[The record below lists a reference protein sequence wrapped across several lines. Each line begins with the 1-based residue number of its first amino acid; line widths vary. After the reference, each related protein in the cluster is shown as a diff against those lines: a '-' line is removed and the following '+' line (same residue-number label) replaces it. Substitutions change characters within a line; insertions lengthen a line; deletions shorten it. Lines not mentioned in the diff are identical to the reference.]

1 MLAIK
6 PVWNFKIDKATRK
19 ITHNS
24 HLLLFIIIGRNT
36 IVVRPQKWV
45 IESRQFS
52 PKLLQKPRTITNTV
66 SFTCVQTTVIWFAK
80 WVR

>member
-6 PVWNFKIDKATRK
+6 PVWNFKIDKAARK

-24 HLLLFIIIGRNT
+24 HLLLLVMVGRHA
-36 IVVRPQKWV
+36 IAVQPKKWV

-52 PKLLQKPRTITNTV
+52 PKPPQKPRTITNTV
-66 SFTCVQTTVIWFAK
+66 SFTGAQITVI
-80 WVR
+80 